1 MRDVEKWLNRIFKH
15 EGEYWD
21 DPVGGPTKYGISQRS
36 YPHLDIKNLSIQE
49 AADIYKKDF
58 LEKIKYERYEDGVAF
73 QLLDF
78 AIHSGVSKSIKTL
91 QKAIGVTEDGIA
103 GEETFRRIEELI
115 EPHLIILLLAYRL
128 RYLTNLTNWNEN
140 SRGWARRIA
149 DNLLYAV
156 EDTKLKETKSYG

>member
-36 YPHLDIKNLSIQE
+36 YPHLDIKNLSIQK

-78 AIHSGVSKSIKTL
+78 AIHSGVHGAIKEL
-91 QKAIGVTEDGIA
+91 QRAIGVVPDGTIGTKTLERIDSLTESD
-103 GEETFRRIEELI
+103 LVM
-115 EPHLIILLLAYRL
+115 LLLAYRL
-128 RYLTNLTNWNEN
+128 RFLTYRKNWNEN

-156 EDTKLKETKSYG
+156 EDT